1 MVKSPL
7 RNEELRIA
15 VPRGSLFSEALDL
28 LQLVGF
34 DVREVRENDR
44 KLVFELCDGRTVIT
58 TRPSDVPTYVEYGA
72 ADVGIVGKDVL
83 LEYRRNVY
91 ELADLGFGGCRIV
104 YATPAGRDP
113 EEEELR
119 HLGVMRIATKLP
131 NITRRYFEARGQQ
144 VEIIPLR
151 GSIELAPQ
159 VDLAEG
165 IVDLVAS
172 GVTLRENNLVE
183 RAEIAVSTAR
193 LIANRVSHKLK
204 AGMIDELARRL
215 TEAAGGLDVA

>member
-1 MVKSPL
+1 MVESPIKS
-7 RNEELRIA
+7 ESLRIA
-15 VPRGSLFSEALDL
+15 VPRGSLLADTLDR
-28 LQLVGF
+28 LQTVGF
-34 DVREVRENDR
+34 DVSEVRENDR
-44 KLVFELCDGRTVIT
+44 KLVFELGEGRTIIT
-58 TRPSDVPTYVEYGA
+58 TRPTDVPVYVEYGA

-83 LEYRRNVY
+83 MEYERHVY
-91 ELADLGFGGCRIV
+91 ELADLGFGRCRIV
-104 YATPAGRDP
+104 YAAAAGRDP

-119 HLGVMRIATKLP
+119 HLGVMRVATKLP
-131 NITRRYFEARGQQ
+131 NITRRYFEERGQQ

-165 IVDLVAS
+165 IVDLVAT
-172 GVTLRENNLVE
+172 GATLRENNLEE

-204 AGMIDELARRL
+204 GGMIDELARRL
-215 TEAAGGLDVA
+215 QEYPGG